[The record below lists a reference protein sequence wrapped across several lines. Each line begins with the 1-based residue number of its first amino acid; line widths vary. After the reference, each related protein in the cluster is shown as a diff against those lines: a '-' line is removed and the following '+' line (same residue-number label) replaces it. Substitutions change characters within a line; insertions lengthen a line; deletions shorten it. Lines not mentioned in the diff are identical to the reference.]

1 MDDNLRSQAE
11 SLGVT
16 VDGRW
21 SDARLQQEIDNAL
34 AAPADAPAPNPAQS
48 GVPVKLLYDTWLE
61 ADVRTPAG
69 QVVHVD
75 IATARR
81 IIGEGKAERAD
92 PMPGEAA

>member
-1 MDDNLRSQAE
+1 VDDNLKSQAE
-11 SLGVT
+11 SLGINI
-16 VDGRW
+16 DGRW
-21 SDARLQQEIDNAL
+21 SDTRLQQEIDNAL
-34 AAPADAPAPNPAQS
+34 AAPAPNPAPS

-61 ADVRTPAG
+61 ADVRTLAG
-69 QVVHVD
+69 EVVYVD